1 MRQAVRAQ
9 FLAGPNLLTGNTDE
23 HWRAVRKGVA
33 PAFSAA
39 NMRCAPC
46 LAWAPAWTARAPMSI
61 AQCCCTVLW
70 EHFLWN
76 PHDEAV

>member
-1 MRQAVRAQ
+1 MTDCVRMQ

-46 LAWAPAWTARAPMSI
+46 LAWAAAWVE
-61 AQCCCTVLW
+61 C
-70 EHFLWN
+70 EHLR
-76 PHDEAV
+76 

>member
-1 MRQAVRAQ
+1 MAGCVCTQ

-46 LAWAPAWTARAPMSI
+46 LAWAAAWAVASACVDSTALLHGVVGTFS
-61 AQCCCTVLW
+61 V
-70 EHFLWN
+70 
-76 PHDEAV
+76 